1 MPRVDAR
8 PHDVIPKQFLTMHY
22 LENYLNATFLIGI
35 VNSINHLNW
44 IFSRR
49 GGKRDDAYNLR
60 LGKDVQ
66 GGVVKSREYV
76 KHAKFVILYNAGE
89 NKVYKSF
96 RVKNT
101 GELSREQIE
110 KQGYINPKHDRYF
123 CYFFDE
129 EISLGDFDIQGI
141 IQSDK
146 EKWKADPKHL
156 EEYAEGKPVF
166 MSGNEL
172 IKFRR

>member
-1 MPRVDAR
+1 MRKPEKENNTTIRRRVADENEAVLFELKHAFYVAKCPLGVDPRTLPEEVMPRVDAR

-22 LENYLNATFLIGI
+22 LENYPTATFLIGI
-35 VNSINHLNW
+35 VNSIDHLNW

-110 KQGYINPKHDRYF
+110 NKDMSILNTINILLFLR
-123 CYFFDE
+123 
-129 EISLGDFDIQGI
+129 
-141 IQSDK
+141 
-146 EKWKADPKHL
+146 
-156 EEYAEGKPVF
+156 
-166 MSGNEL
+166 
-172 IKFRR
+172 

>member
-1 MPRVDAR
+1 MR
-8 PHDVIPKQFLTMHY
+8 
-22 LENYLNATFLIGI
+22 
-35 VNSINHLNW
+35 
-44 IFSRR
+44 
-49 GGKRDDAYNLR
+49 
-60 LGKDVQ
+60 
-66 GGVVKSREYV
+66 
-76 KHAKFVILYNAGE
+76 ILYNAGE

-110 KQGYINPKHDRYF
+110 KQGYVNPKHDKYF

-141 IQSDK
+141 IQADK
-146 EKWKADPKHL
+146 EKWKADPKHQ

-172 IKFRR
+172 IKFRK